1 MNIVA
6 IVQARVGSTR
16 LPNKIFYELSG
27 KPLIWHV
34 INRLKISKRLSD
46 IVIATTENI
55 LDDKLASWADKN
67 EVKLFRGSETNV
79 LNRYY
84 NAAIYFGADI
94 IVRITADDPFKD
106 AIVMDS
112 VIDMVSMESIDFGF
126 NNKPASFPEGLDI
139 EVFTFQA
146 LEKAHSNSIDSFEQ
160 EHVTQYFHRNPS
172 QFSMKNL
179 TYKENLS
186 HLRWTIDTI
195 DDYNMTCE
203 VYEELYKP
211 GNIFLLPEILT
222 LLQKKPEIA
231 LINNNVERSI
241 MYKKINHEKNIRP

>member
-1 MNIVA
+1 MKIIA

-34 INRLKISKRLSD
+34 INRLKISSRLSD
-46 IVIATTENI
+46 IVIATTDNE
-55 LDDKLASWADKN
+55 LDDRLALWADLN

-79 LNRYY
+79 LKRYY
-84 NAAIYFGADI
+84 DAAVYFGADI

-112 VIDMVSMESIDFGF
+112 VIDMVTNCSIDFGF

-146 LEKAHSNSIDSFEQ
+146 LQKAKANSIDSFEQ

-179 TYKENLS
+179 SYKENLS
-186 HLRWTIDTI
+186 HFRWTIDTI
-195 DDYNMTCE
+195 DDYNMSSKI
-203 VYEELYKP
+203 YEELYKS
-211 GNIFLLPEILT
+211 GEIFLLSEILT
-222 LLQKKPEIA
+222 LLQKRPYIA
-231 LINNNVERSI
+231 LINDNVDRSL
-241 MYKKINHEKNIRP
+241 MYKKNKI

>member
-1 MNIVA
+1 MKIIA

-34 INRLKISKRLSD
+34 INRLKISSRLSD
-46 IVIATTENI
+46 IVIATTDNE
-55 LDDKLASWADKN
+55 LDDRLALWADLN

-79 LNRYY
+79 LKRYY
-84 NAAIYFGADI
+84 DAAVYFGADI

-112 VIDMVSMESIDFGF
+112 VIDMVTNCSIDFGF

-146 LEKAHSNSIDSFEQ
+146 LQKANANSIDSFEQ

-179 TYKENLS
+179 SYKENLS
-186 HLRWTIDTI
+186 HFRWTIDTI
-195 DDYNMTCE
+195 DDYYMSSKI
-203 VYEELYKP
+203 YEELYKS
-211 GNIFLLPEILT
+211 GEIFLLSEILT
-222 LLQKKPEIA
+222 LLQKRPYIA
-231 LINNNVERSI
+231 LINDNVDRSL
-241 MYKKINHEKNIRP
+241 MYKKNKI

>member
-1 MNIVA
+1 MKIVA

-34 INRLKISKRLSD
+34 INRLKISSRLSD
-46 IVIATTENI
+46 IVIATTENE
-55 LDDKLASWADKN
+55 LDDKLALWADKN
-67 EVKLFRGSETNV
+67 KVKLFRGSETNV

-84 NAAIYFGADI
+84 EAAVYFGADI

-106 AIVMDS
+106 GIVMDS
-112 VIDMVSMESIDFGF
+112 VIDMVTNYSLDFGF

-139 EVFTFQA
+139 EVFTLNA
-146 LEKAHSNSIDSFEQ
+146 LHKAKSNSIDSFEK

-179 TYKENLS
+179 SYKENLS
-186 HLRWTIDTI
+186 HFRLTIDTI
-195 DDYNMTCE
+195 DDYYMSSRI
-203 VYEELYKP
+203 YEELYKS
-211 GNIFLLPEILT
+211 GEIFLLPQILT

-231 LINNNVERSI
+231 LINNNVERSL
-241 MYKKINHEKNIRP
+241 MYKINKK

>member
-1 MNIVA
+1 MKIIA

-34 INRLKISKRLSD
+34 INRLKISSRLSD
-46 IVIATTENI
+46 IVIATTDNK
-55 LDDKLASWADKN
+55 LDDRLALWADLN

-79 LNRYY
+79 LKRYY
-84 NAAIYFGADI
+84 DAAVYFGADI

-112 VIDMVSMESIDFGF
+112 VIDMVTNCSIDFGF

-146 LEKAHSNSIDSFEQ
+146 LQKANANSIDSFEQ

-179 TYKENLS
+179 SYKENLS
-186 HLRWTIDTI
+186 HFRWTIDTI
-195 DDYNMTCE
+195 DDYYMSSKI
-203 VYEELYKP
+203 YEELYKS
-211 GNIFLLPEILT
+211 GEIFLLSEILT
-222 LLQKKPEIA
+222 LLQKRPYIA
-231 LINNNVERSI
+231 LINDNVDRSL
-241 MYKKINHEKNIRP
+241 MYKKNKI